1 MRLLRLLV
9 LVAVV
14 ALAYFAQY
22 IFDHGSL
29 ADFYPGRLLALFPP
43 LRRTTRWLPAD
54 LLVFAQ
60 WITAVSLL
68 GFGLLSPTWAG
79 ETNRLYRR
87 RPVSAGPGA
96 ARPWRWAAWAL
107 MAAALL
113 LAALG
118 WGMAAR
124 TAQPFWPRGIWL
136 GAMLA
141 LLGAAYAYSRAAPGV
156 AYARRYI
163 AYVRP
168 ASAGYGLALLLVILA
183 LLYTFEL
190 RDLPAR
196 VDPITAGTGLQVR
209 QVLQGDGSF
218 LWQGEPALPRLG
230 LALLMTWVAHDG
242 LLGVRLAGVG
252 AGLLTVAAAW
262 LLATELFRRAPQQGE
277 FGEVIEDDGRWLA
290 LMAAASAAVGVAV
303 YHFARMPVYLE
314 SVALGSLAIWALLRG
329 LRTDRPWLL
338 ALSGLGLG
346 WTWYYGPQALT
357 FTLVALAAWIGVALL
372 ERGWL
377 TGKVVSAREAVMRIA
392 PAREA
397 AARESPVRVQH
408 GAGWG
413 GFGLWLVGLLVFV
426 APLLS
431 LWIGDPGATPSL
443 LAWRA
448 AGAASPERLAP
459 ELQTWA
465 ADPPSLAQLGVN
477 LRLALSGLN
486 QLPDRSGLTSAPTH
500 LLPGLLAPLLVLA
513 VGALLLNMDSLMG
526 WVIVTWLG
534 SALLAAALTA
544 PVHPFWPALLPIL
557 PAVGLALAFVMDRL
571 RVLLMETLGTWT
583 LQATV
588 YLALGVVVAA
598 GMLSWIAF
606 YQAAHDGD
614 LASAVGRAA
623 GNATEI
629 QLVVVNGQEH
639 LGRVLEQPVVLFLAG
654 EETSA
659 QALQVQAGAWP
670 DSLST
675 PARIL
680 VAPADVGYIPLL
692 QALYPGGVWQAQR
705 DLSANP
711 ILYIYDLAA
720 EP

>member
-1 MRLLRLLV
+1 MLRLFA

-14 ALAYFAQY
+14 ALVYFAQY

-29 ADFYPGRLLALFPP
+29 AGFYPGWLLTLFPL

-60 WITAVSLL
+60 WITAVGLL
-68 GFGLLSPTWAG
+68 GFGLLSPMWTG

-87 RPVSAGPGA
+87 MRGVAGEGS

-107 MAAALL
+107 MLAALL
-113 LAALG
+113 LVAFG

-124 TAQPFWPRGIWL
+124 AAQPVWPKGIWL
-136 GAMLA
+136 GAVLS
-141 LLGAAYAYSRAAPGV
+141 LLGAAYAYSQAAPGV
-156 AYARRYI
+156 VYARRYI

-168 ASAGYGLALLLVILA
+168 ASAGHGLAVLLVILA

-209 QVLQGDGSF
+209 QVLQSDGSP
-218 LWQGEPALPRLG
+218 LWQGEPPLPRLG
-230 LALLMTWVAHDG
+230 LALLMTWVTHDP
-242 LLGVRLAGVG
+242 LLGVRLAGVV
-252 AGLLTVAAAW
+252 AGLLMVAAVW
-262 LLATELFRRAPQQGE
+262 LLATELFRRAPQQGI

-303 YHFARMPVYLE
+303 YHFARMPVYVE

-346 WTWYYGPQALT
+346 WTWYYGPQALS
-357 FTLVALAAWIGVALL
+357 FTLAALAAWIGVALL

-377 TGKVVSAREAVMRIA
+377 TGKVVSAREAVVRQT
-392 PAREA
+392 PEG
-397 AARESPVRVQH
+397 ENPVQVQH

-413 GFGLWLVGLLVFV
+413 GAGLWLVGLLVFV

-431 LWIGDPGATPSL
+431 LWAGGPEITPGP
-443 LAWRA
+443 LAWHA
-448 AGAASPERLAP
+448 AGTAP
-459 ELQTWA
+459 LGLQTWA
-465 ADPPSLAQLGVN
+465 AGAPSLAQLGAN
-477 LRLALSGLN
+477 LRLALLGLN
-486 QLPDRSGLTSAPTH
+486 QLPDQSGLASASTH
-500 LLPGLLAPLLVLA
+500 LLPSLLAPLWVLA

-534 SALLAAALTA
+534 CALLAAALTA

-588 YLALGVVVAA
+588 YLALGVVIAA
-598 GMLSWIAF
+598 GMLSWITF
-606 YQAAHDGD
+606 YQTAHDGD

-623 GNATEI
+623 DLSEARTSGSAAGV

-639 LGRVLEQPVVLFLAG
+639 LGRVLEQPAVLLLAG
-654 EETSA
+654 EEA
-659 QALQVQAGAWP
+659 AARALQIQAGAWP
-670 DSLST
+670 DSLPT
-675 PARIL
+675 PARML
-680 VAPADVGYIPLL
+680 VAPADVSYIPLL
-692 QALYPGGVWQAQR
+692 QSLYPGGVWQVQR

-711 ILYIYDLAA
+711 VLYIHDLPA